1 MDDLRT
7 PLRRLDP
14 ADVPENENDEEAIPE
29 NLEELEKRVEAKTRI
44 DDPVTVLRLVFLEE
58 RMKRILV
65 EKQTRPAWF
74 EARVAQA
81 IQQVQADRNK
91 AMQRLSQEE
100 SETIAEIK
108 MVKEFLAQ
116 KHGIDLSLYS
126 YDEATGTLSLLPS

>member
-100 SETIAEIK
+100 SETITEIK

>member
-44 DDPVTVLRLVFLEE
+44 DDPATVLRLVFLEE

-100 SETIAEIK
+100 SENIAEIK

>member
-14 ADVPENENDEEAIPE
+14 VDVPEKEDEEESIPE
-29 NLEELEKRVEAKTRI
+29 NSEKLAEQVEAKERI
-44 DDPVTVLRLVFLEE
+44 DDPVGVLRLIFLEE

-91 AMQRLSQEE
+91 NMQRLAQEE

-108 MVKEFLAQ
+108 MLKEFLAQ

-126 YDEATGTLSLLPS
+126 YDDATGTLSLLPR